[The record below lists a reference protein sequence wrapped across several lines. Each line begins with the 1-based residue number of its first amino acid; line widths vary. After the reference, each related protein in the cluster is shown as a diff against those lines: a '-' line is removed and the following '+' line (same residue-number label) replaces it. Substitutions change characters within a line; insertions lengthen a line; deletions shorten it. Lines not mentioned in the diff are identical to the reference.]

1 MFYKLKESEEI
12 QLLNLPETGMGY
24 QIIVARE
31 EKKYETRRFVVLNS
45 ELIVESYRAEEYLQ
59 QILTEGIAKFKAQ
72 AEVLNLKNIVVLNKF
87 EAFGKVNEDK
97 PAIIKGAKDSP
108 ETRAN
113 GVEVF
118 VRLSPF
124 YYDKRIDRVKK
135 CLHPQSFATTFI
147 DYDTCRKQ
155 KIDPIERLALPSEEL
170 INWVFHI
177 RPTIS
182 DIIQRGIVQ
191 PANGHRGGGAEAYF
205 KNGTSPSTFFGE
217 TKY

>member
-1 MFYKLKESEEI
+1 MDIMSMSMSMR
-12 QLLNLPETGMGY
+12 N
-24 QIIVARE
+24 QIIEARE
-31 EKKYETRRFVVLNS
+31 DKKYETKRFVVLNS

-59 QILTEGIAKFKAQ
+59 QILIEGIVKFKAH
-72 AEVLNLKNIVVLNKF
+72 AEVLNLQNIVVLNKV
-87 EAFGKVNEDK
+87 EAFGKVNEDN
-97 PAIIKGAKDSP
+97 PGIIKGAKDSP
-108 ETRAN
+108 ETRTD

-135 CLHPQSFATTFI
+135 CLHPQSYATTFI
-147 DYDTCRKQ
+147 NYDACRKQ
-155 KIDPIERLALPSEEL
+155 KIDPIERLALPSEEI

-177 RPTIS
+177 RPTLS
-182 DIIQRGIVQ
+182 DVIQRGIVQ